1 MLYCLS
7 CDGVEVQQVRLY
19 IDVNRT
25 LEIVSELKRHGW
37 VMGVDFDFSYH
48 KAMYDSFSGSN
59 WEPEVDRHCTF
70 TFYNDSN
77 ASYFML
83 RWG

>member
-1 MLYCLS
+1 
-7 CDGVEVQQVRLY
+7 VKTITLY

-25 LEIVSELKRHGW
+25 LEIVSELKQKGW
-37 VMGVDFDFSYH
+37 KMGIDFDFAYFKPTFDNFSYEAVNR
-48 KAMYDSFSGSN
+48 KRS
-59 WEPEVDRHCTF
+59 VF
-70 TFYNDSN
+70 TFYNDIN

>member
-1 MLYCLS
+1 LIS
-7 CDGVEVQQVRLY
+7 VTLY
-19 IDVNRT
+19 IDVSRT
-25 LEIVSELKRHGW
+25 LEIVHELKHHGW
-37 VMGVDFDFSYH
+37 VMGVDFDFAYH
-48 KAMYDSFSGSN
+48 QSAWDEMIGEIPKQT
-59 WEPEVDRHCTF
+59 VF

>member
-1 MLYCLS
+1 MAKVLKVTLH
-7 CDGVEVQQVRLY
+7 
-19 IDVNRT
+19 IDVGIT
-25 LEIVSELKRHGW
+25 LDIVTELKQKGW
-37 VMGVDFDFSYH
+37 VLGKDFDFEYH
-48 KAMYDSFSGSN
+48 QSKWDEMIG
-59 WEPEVDRHCTF
+59 EIPKQTVF

>member
-1 MLYCLS
+1 LINVTLH
-7 CDGVEVQQVRLY
+7 

-25 LEIVSELKRHGW
+25 LEIVHELKRQGW
-37 VMGVDFDFSYH
+37 AMGVDFDFAYH
-48 KAMYDSFSGSN
+48 QNAWDEMIGEIPKQSI
-59 WEPEVDRHCTF
+59 F

>member
-1 MLYCLS
+1 MR
-7 CDGVEVQQVRLY
+7 QVTLL

-25 LEIVSELKRHGW
+25 LEIVHELKKHGW
-37 VMGVDFDFSYH
+37 IMGKDFDFAYYKAEYDNFSYDPLQEH
-48 KAMYDSFSGSN
+48 RA
-59 WEPEVDRHCTF
+59 VF
-70 TFYNDSN
+70 TLYNDSN

>member
-1 MLYCLS
+1 MK
-7 CDGVEVQQVRLY
+7 QVILY

-25 LEIVSELKRHGW
+25 LEIVSELKKQGW
-37 VMGVDFDFSYH
+37 VINKDFSFAHYQNTWDNMVGDLP
-48 KAMYDSFSGSN
+48 KQ
-59 WEPEVDRHCTF
+59 TIF

-83 RWG
+83 RWA

>member
-1 MLYCLS
+1 
-7 CDGVEVQQVRLY
+7 VRQVTLY
-19 IDVNRT
+19 IDVDNT
-25 LEIVSELKRHGW
+25 LDIVSELKQKGW
-37 VMGVDFDFSYH
+37 VQGKDFDFAYH
-48 KAMYDSFSGSN
+48 QSKWDEMIG
-59 WEPEVDRHCTF
+59 EIPKQTVF

>member
-1 MLYCLS
+1 M
-7 CDGVEVQQVRLY
+7 
-19 IDVNRT
+19 DVIRT
-25 LEIVSELKRHGW
+25 LEIVSELKKHGW
-37 VMGVDFDFSYH
+37 FMGTDFDFAYH
-48 KAMYDSFSGSN
+48 QSKWDEMIG
-59 WEPEVDRHCTF
+59 EIPKQTVF

>member
-1 MLYCLS
+1 LAH
-7 CDGVEVQQVRLY
+7 VILY
-19 IDVNRT
+19 IDAAT
-25 LEIVSELKRHGW
+25 TIGIVIELRKLGW
-37 VMGVDFDFSYH
+37 IQGVDFDFAYNQSQWDNMIGEIP
-48 KAMYDSFSGSN
+48 KQT
-59 WEPEVDRHCTF
+59 VF

>member
-1 MLYCLS
+1 MR
-7 CDGVEVQQVRLY
+7 QVTLY
-19 IDVNRT
+19 IDVDNT
-25 LEIVSELKRHGW
+25 LDIVSELKQKGW
-37 VMGVDFDFSYH
+37 VQGKDFDFAYH
-48 KAMYDSFSGSN
+48 QSKWDEMIG
-59 WEPEVDRHCTF
+59 EIPKQTVF